1 MSIYVFADTCSY
13 DSGSCRHDINFQ
25 YFNDNLLSYYL
36 TSFNQHTQSEIEI
49 FSFQIVSS
57 GEDCS
62 TILEIEYE
70 LNFFSPE
77 VNFENFEK
85 FYNGILNFSTKDGV
99 QYFNNLNFNI
109 GSFQGNLN
117 IDYDIDLVSYMA
129 QSGKLPN
136 GTYLFDINVSHDQ
149 SLVCSFSKVKEIKRP
164 IKLDL
169 ISPGSLFSDMT
180 RSSIIYET
188 NPFFLWDSDF
198 CNECNYGI
206 RIAEYDFHIHGS
218 SQEALF
224 DNSILPIDQTLE
236 FYDLPSNSISFQPSI
251 ESLLNLEVGK
261 HYVWQVKRSFDTTL
275 DQHVQFSPIFIFEIR
290 TPTKKQL
297 NFSDPYLSL
306 IQNLI
311 GDEDFKLLFS
321 AGGELER
328 FITNGNSVW
337 INDNEVNIDVL
348 YLLVDKLYRDEIKIE
363 EYYIE

>member
-1 MSIYVFADTCSY
+1 MSIYAFADTCSY
-13 DSGSCRHDINFQ
+13 DSDGCRHDINFQ

-36 TSFNQHTQSEIEI
+36 TSFNQHTQSETEF
-49 FSFQIVSS
+49 FSFQIISS
-57 GEDCS
+57 GEDCN
-62 TILEIEYE
+62 TTLEIEYE
-70 LNFFSPE
+70 LNLFSPE

-85 FYNGILNFSTKDGV
+85 FYNGILNFPIKEGV

-117 IDYDIDLVSYMA
+117 IDYDRDLVSYMG
-129 QSGKLPN
+129 QSGKMPN
-136 GTYLFDINVSHDQ
+136 GQYLFNINISHEQ
-149 SLVCSFSKVKEIKRP
+149 SLACSFSKVKEIKRP

-169 ISPGSLFSDMT
+169 ISPGSLFSDMK

-188 NPFFLWDSDF
+188 NPFFIWDSDF

-206 RIAEYDFHIHGS
+206 RIAEYDFNIHGS

-251 ESLLNLEVGK
+251 ESLLKLEVGK
-261 HYVWQVKRSFDTTL
+261 YYVWQVKRSFATTL
-275 DQHVQFSPIFIFEIR
+275 DQQDEFSPIFIFEIR

-328 FITNGNSVW
+328 FITNGKSVW

-363 EYYIE
+363 KYHIE